1 MLLNRAPKF
10 GNDDDRADKWAYEL
24 MGYIGSTYHRD
35 FKNSRYG
42 KGPIPGTYAFS
53 QSSVTGNVPF
63 GKFVGATPDGRL
75 AGTPLNNGISPSN
88 GAEQNGLTATI
99 NSVSKMPSIWF
110 QKGAIFNVRLTPD
123 TLLTEQGR
131 QRVLSLIKVLFRN
144 YQYHIQFNVLGTE
157 TLREAQAHP
166 EEYRDLMVRVAGY
179 SAFYTPLSRELQ
191 EDIIK
196 RMAFEV
202 S

>member
-1 MLLNRAPKF
+1 
-10 GNDDDRADKWAYEL
+10 
-24 MGYIGSTYHRD
+24 
-35 FKNSRYG
+35 
-42 KGPIPGTYAFS
+42 
-53 QSSVTGNVPF
+53 
-63 GKFVGATPDGRL
+63 L

-88 GAEQNGLTATI
+88 GAEQNGPTATI